1 MRFDILTIFP
11 NFFGSVPTDATEAQG
26 ILGHGVVSRALRTHL
41 ASAHIHDLRAFTHDR
56 HRTVDDRPFG
66 GGEGMVLKPQPIHE
80 ALESLALI
88 PKPNREAALAAGQ
101 QKETVILLSA
111 QGKRFTQSTARRL
124 ATLNRVVLLCGRYEG
139 VDERVSQLF
148 CDEELS
154 IGDYVLSGGELAAA
168 ILLDAT
174 VRLLPGVLGHADSSR
189 YESFGEGDEPNAA
202 EYPDQPNTGGYPDH
216 PNAAEYPD
224 QPNTA
229 GYPEASASGL
239 IANQKKG
246 ALAPPRSTNSSNGL
260 LDYPHYTRP
269 ADFLGL
275 SIPDVLANGDHLAI
289 RRWRRQAALA
299 KTLANRPD
307 LLPNADLSDDDR
319 EYLATLGYTPE
330 P

>member
-11 NFFGSVPTDATEAQG
+11 EFFGALPDQG
-26 ILGHGVVSRALRTHL
+26 ILGHGVVSRALRTGL
-41 ASAHIHDLRAFTHDR
+41 ASAHIHDLRTFTHDR

-66 GGEGMVLKPQPIHE
+66 GGEGMVLKPQPIYE
-80 ALESLALI
+80 ALQSLAL
-88 PKPNREAALAAGQ
+88 PDKPTREAAQ
-101 QKETVILLSA
+101 PQRETVVLLSA

-124 ATLNRVVLLCGRYEG
+124 AALDRVVLLCGRYEG

-189 YESFGEGDEPNAA
+189 YESFGEGDPADLAPTE
-202 EYPDQPNTGGYPDH
+202 
-216 PNAAEYPD
+216 
-224 QPNTA
+224 NTA
-229 GYPEASASGL
+229 AVPG
-239 IANQKKG
+239 QQV
-246 ALAPPRSTNSSNGL
+246 PRSTNSSNGI

-275 SIPDVLANGDHLAI
+275 SIPDVLGNGDHLAI

-307 LLPNADLSDDDR
+307 LLATADLSDDDR
-319 EYLATLGYTPE
+319 EYLATLGYNPPAE
-330 P
+330 